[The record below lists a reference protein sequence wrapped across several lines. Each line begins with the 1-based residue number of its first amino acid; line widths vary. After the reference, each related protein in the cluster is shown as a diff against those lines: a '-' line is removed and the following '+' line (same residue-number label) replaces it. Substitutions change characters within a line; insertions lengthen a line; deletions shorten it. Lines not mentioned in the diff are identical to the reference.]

1 MAKARALRLA
11 PPMKIH
17 FIARTGP
24 NVTILRVK
32 HAGIHKVVKL
42 QQHFA
47 MRMSGSVK
55 YVFLFPLM
63 TILTGRVFESRC
75 QEKPHK
81 LSFRHLK
88 TE

>member
-1 MAKARALRLA
+1 MVKAHVLKLA

-55 YVFLFPLM
+55 YVFLISPNDHFNWSS
-63 TILTGRVFESRC
+63 I
-75 QEKPHK
+75 
-81 LSFRHLK
+81 
-88 TE
+88 